1 MKIQK
6 IGDNLLK
13 KESDIYMTLEK
24 ENLTDYTKKVENIVL
39 STNMLASEG
48 ELNHEEMEEIE
59 YE

>member
-1 MKIQK
+1 
-6 IGDNLLK
+6 
-13 KESDIYMTLEK
+13 MTLEK

-39 STNMLASEG
+39 STNMLASEV